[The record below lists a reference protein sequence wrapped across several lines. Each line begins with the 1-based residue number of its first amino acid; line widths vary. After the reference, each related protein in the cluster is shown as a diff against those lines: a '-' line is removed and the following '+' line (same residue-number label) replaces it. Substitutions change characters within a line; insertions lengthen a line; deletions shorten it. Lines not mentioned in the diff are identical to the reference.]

1 MKKLLGIRYIF
12 IIGIIFTGINSLFFL
27 VGSVIEAIHGYQIFF
42 EYGLDNPDQKP
53 GVYLLKSLDMFLVSM
68 VFLIFA
74 LGILRIFIL
83 NDNEEEKMP
92 GWLHLANFKDLKV
105 LLWETILV
113 TLVVFTFTE
122 VVSAKEILKWQTLI
136 MPGVILLLTL
146 SLAIMKMSKKD

>member
-12 IIGIIFTGINSLFFL
+12 IIGIIFTGINSVFFL
-27 VGSVIEAIHGYQIFF
+27 VGSVLEAIHGYKIFF
-42 EYGLDNPDQKP
+42 EYGMDNPDQKP
-53 GVYLLKSLDMFLVSM
+53 GVYLLKSLDLFLVSM

-74 LGILRIFIL
+74 LGILRIFIIGS
-83 NDNEEEKMP
+83 DQHEKMP
-92 GWLHLANFKDLKV
+92 EWMNLSNFKDLKV

-122 VVSAKEILKWQTLI
+122 MVSAKEVMQWQMLI

>member
-1 MKKLLGIRYIF
+1 
-12 IIGIIFTGINSLFFL
+12 
-27 VGSVIEAIHGYQIFF
+27 
-42 EYGLDNPDQKP
+42 
-53 GVYLLKSLDMFLVSM
+53 
-68 VFLIFA
+68 
-74 LGILRIFIL
+74 
-83 NDNEEEKMP
+83 MP
-92 GWLHLANFKDLKV
+92 GWLHLANFKDLKL